1 MYPSDLSIIYCYQKC
16 RCNLHDFE
24 SFSRSETNV
33 ALVFCVQMWT
43 NSTERILL
51 DSIICANLDGK
62 IVHIQLIL
70 SVSVN
75 FAEKNIYTTFSS
87 SSCLPLPLQNFSS
100 E

>member
-1 MYPSDLSIIYCYQKC
+1 MNVSIRSIYCYQKC
-16 RCNLHDFE
+16 RCNPHDFE

-51 DSIICANLDGK
+51 DSIICANLDVK

-75 FAEKNIYTTFSS
+75 FAEKKHLHNLFILLVLAAASPEF
-87 SSCLPLPLQNFSS
+87 
-100 E
+100 

>member
-16 RCNLHDFE
+16 RCNPHEFE

-33 ALVFCVQMWT
+33 ALVFCVHVQMWT

-75 FAEKNIYTTFSS
+75 FAEKKHLHNLFILLVLAAASPEF
-87 SSCLPLPLQNFSS
+87 
-100 E
+100 